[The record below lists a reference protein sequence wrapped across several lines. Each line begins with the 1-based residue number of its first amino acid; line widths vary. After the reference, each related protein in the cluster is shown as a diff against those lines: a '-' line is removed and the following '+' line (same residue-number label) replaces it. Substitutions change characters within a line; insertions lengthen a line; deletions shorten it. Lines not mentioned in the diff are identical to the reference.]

1 MIPWLFKVILANTF
15 WNVTKSKN
23 GLNRVNFGGKLVS
36 KEDLLQKS
44 NLIKRDGFLEPY
56 LYYKK
61 YLMLLV
67 IISTKIL
74 RLSLTVFIESLWNEK

>member
-1 MIPWLFKVILANTF
+1 M
-15 WNVTKSKN
+15 TKSKN

-74 RLSLTVFIESLWNEK
+74 RLSLSVFIESL